1 MSEAGSVT
9 WPTPTNPIW
18 RFNWALEGSPDVEG
32 IVISGAYFRG
42 HEVFYKASLP
52 SLRVQYDGNAC
63 GPYKDP
69 LYYDDAHPTG
79 GGSNRV
85 NVYSLWYFGFHS
97 VVVEAYHTIG
107 NYKLTERWTFWN
119 DGQISPRLFSAGLQC
134 NVNHRHHAY
143 WRFDFDIDGPGNNLA
158 LEYNTT
164 TPDLGW
170 GPGWH
175 TKQHEIVRV
184 KNPPTRRVWAIL
196 NKSAPQRGFMIIP
209 GAKDGV
215 ADGFSSGDLWVLRY
229 HGSQDQHG
237 RQGSAQD
244 DGLAPLVNGEAT
256 DGQDL
261 VLWYCGHL
269 RHDAADGGAELHS
282 CGPDLIPFRY

>member
-1 MSEAGSVT
+1 MSEAGSVV
-9 WPTPTNPIW
+9 WPTAANPIW
-18 RFNWALEGSPDVEG
+18 RFNWALEGSPDAEG

-85 NVYSLWYFGFHS
+85 NVYSLWFFGFHA
-97 VVVEAYHTIG
+97 VVVDAYHTIG
-107 NYKLTERWTFWN
+107 NYRLTERWTFWN
-119 DGQISPRLFSAGLQC
+119 DGQVSPRLFSAGLQC
-134 NVNHRHHAY
+134 NVNHRHHVY
-143 WRFDFDIDGPGNNLA
+143 WRFDFDIDGAANNLA

-175 TKQHEIVRV
+175 TKSHEIVRV

-196 NKSAPQRGFMIIP
+196 QKSSPQRGYMVIP
-209 GAKDGV
+209 GSKDGV

-229 HGSQDQHG
+229 HGVEDQHG
-237 RQGSAQD
+237 RQGSAQN
-244 DGLAPLVNGEAT
+244 DGLAPLVNGEPT

-269 RHDAADGGAELHS
+269 AHDAADGGAELHS

>member
-9 WPTPTNPIW
+9 WPAPNNPIW
-18 RFNWALEGSPDVEG
+18 RFNWALQGSPDAEG
-32 IVISGAYFRG
+32 IVISGAFFRG

-69 LYYDDAHPTG
+69 LNYDDAHPTG

-85 NVYSLWYFGFHS
+85 NVYNLWFFGFLA
-97 VVVEAYHTIG
+97 VVVETYHTIG
-107 NYKLTERWTFWN
+107 NYRLTERWTFWN
-119 DGQISPRLFSAGLQC
+119 DGQVSPRLFSAGLQC
-134 NVNHRHHAY
+134 NTNHRHHVY
-143 WRFDFDIDGPGNNLA
+143 WRFDFDIDGPANNLA

-175 TKQHEIVRV
+175 VKYHEIVRV

-196 NKSAPQRGFMIIP
+196 NKRAPQRGYMVIP
-209 GAKDGV
+209 GGKDGV

-229 HGSQDQHG
+229 HGSEDQHG
-237 RQGSAQD
+237 RQGNAQD
-244 DGLAPLVNGEAT
+244 DGLAPLVNGEDT

-269 RHDAADGGAELHS
+269 RHDASDGGAELHS